1 MIGIKN
7 VRFDIVLFAIIYL
20 VCTAVPP
27 IPRPKENTF
36 LRYAKEGKKE
46 QIAQVLFHYPDL
58 IHTKNESVSDL

>member
-1 MIGIKN
+1 MSVSILSCLQSYTL
-7 VRFDIVLFAIIYL
+7 VR
-20 VCTAVPP
+20 TAVPP

-46 QIAQVLFHYPDL
+46 QIAEFLFHYPDL